1 VEDDL
6 AVATDFVALD
16 GLTGLADFV
25 GLLEGLDLRGV
36 ESIRTDMSESLALSS
51 SVLRLFIGGEATSSS
66 SLSFTFLGEF
76 FCLGDC
82 LGDFALTGD
91 DPGVS

>member
-1 VEDDL
+1 L
-6 AVATDFVALD
+6 AGATDFVGLT

-25 GLLEGLDLRGV
+25 GLLEDLDLGGV

-51 SVLRLFIGGEATSSS
+51 SVLRFFIGGEATSSS
-66 SLSFTFLGEF
+66 SWSLTFLGA

-82 LGDFALTGD
+82 FGDFALTGD
-91 DPGVS
+91 DSGVS